1 MRAPNCA
8 TGPLCADHSI
18 VAHGGG
24 TGNRIVPGRRSGR
37 PARRRRLTG
46 MSQDQPPGQQ
56 VGRLFRCR
64 AVEGHQ
70 RCRHSGQAPQLR
82 PPTIANQ
89 HDLYLIEPAGDVVF
103 EAVNV
108 HRRIDADVRKRKRR
122 SYADVTCGQAK
133 RGAKMTST
141 PPPEA
146 IVRRFERR
154 KICLVSFYTAFAP
167 FMHRFST
174 LVLQIDSSS
183 RKVIEQVE

>member
-8 TGPLCADHSI
+8 TGPLCPDHSI

-37 PARRRRLTG
+37 PARRRRLTRV
-46 MSQDQPPGQQ
+46 SQDQPPRQQ
-56 VGRLFRCR
+56 VGCFFGCG

-70 RCRHSGQAPQLR
+70 RCRQSAQASQLR
-82 PPTIANQ
+82 PPSIANQ
-89 HDLYLIEPAGDVVF
+89 HHLYLIRPAGDVLF

-108 HRRIDADVRKRKRR
+108 HRSIVDGRKRKRR
-122 SYADVTCGQAK
+122 SYADVTCSQAK

-141 PPPEA
+141 RPPEA
-146 IVRRFERR
+146 IVRRFQRR
-154 KICLVSFYTAFAP
+154 KICPVSFRTAFAP

-174 LVLQIDSSS
+174 LVLQIDDSS
-183 RKVIEQVE
+183 RKAIEQVE

>member
-8 TGPLCADHSI
+8 TGPLCLDHSI
-18 VAHGGG
+18 VAHGGS

-46 MSQDQPPGQQ
+46 VRQDQPPRQQ
-56 VGRLFRCR
+56 VGRFFRCG

-70 RCRHSGQAPQLR
+70 RCRHSGQASQLR
-82 PPTIANQ
+82 PPSIANQ
-89 HDLYLIEPAGDVVF
+89 HHLYLIGTAGDVVF

-108 HRRIDADVRKRKRR
+108 HRRSIVDVRKRKPR

-133 RGAKMTST
+133 RGAKTTST
-141 PPPEA
+141 RPPEA

-154 KICLVSFYTAFAP
+154 KICPVSFYTAFAP

-174 LVLQIDSSS
+174 LVLKSAIRAEKRSS
-183 RKVIEQVE
+183 R